1 MDPSLRPLSM
11 TALKKSTLRT
21 PSSDVSH
28 CGRLQ
33 PITEATTKE
42 LIATGV
48 VRVLQVVHHDDA
60 WAVLVRLGVQNR
72 VVRSQRETIR
82 TWRSLDT
89 VAIWAA
95 GLGAV
100 AIEVIL

>member
-1 MDPSLRPLSM
+1 
-11 TALKKSTLRT
+11 
-21 PSSDVSH
+21 
-28 CGRLQ
+28 LQ

-60 WAVLVRLGVQNR
+60 WAVLVRVGVQNR

-89 VAIWAA
+89 IGPWAT
-95 GLGAV
+95 GIGAF
-100 AIEVIL
+100 ALEVIL

>member
-1 MDPSLRPLSM
+1 M
-11 TALKKSTLRT
+11 TAFKNSTIRT
-21 PSSDVSH
+21 PLSDVSDR
-28 CGRLQ
+28 GNLQ
-33 PITEATTKE
+33 SITEDTTRE

-60 WAVLVRLGVQNR
+60 WAVLVRVGVQNR

-89 VAIWAA
+89 IGTWAA
-95 GLGAV
+95 GIDTFALE
-100 AIEVIL
+100 IIL

>member
-1 MDPSLRPLSM
+1 
-11 TALKKSTLRT
+11 
-21 PSSDVSH
+21 
-28 CGRLQ
+28 
-33 PITEATTKE
+33 
-42 LIATGV
+42 
-48 VRVLQVVHHDDA
+48 VVHHGGA

-72 VVRSQRETIR
+72 VVRSQREKIR

-89 VAIWAA
+89 IGTWAA

>member
-1 MDPSLRPLSM
+1 M
-11 TALKKSTLRT
+11 TAFKKSTIRT
-21 PSSDVSH
+21 PLSDVSDH
-28 CGRLQ
+28 GNLQ
-33 PITEATTKE
+33 SITEDTMRE

-48 VRVLQVVHHDDA
+48 VRVLQVIHHGNA
-60 WAVLVRLGVQNR
+60 GWAVLVRVGVQNR
-72 VVRSQRETIR
+72 VVRSQREKIR

-89 VAIWAA
+89 IGTWAA

>member
-1 MDPSLRPLSM
+1 M
-11 TALKKSTLRT
+11 TALKNSTVRT
-21 PSSDVSH
+21 TSSDVSH
-28 CGRLQ
+28 YGRLQ

-48 VRVLQVVHHDDA
+48 VRVLQVVHHEDA
-60 WAVLVRLGVQNR
+60 WAVLVRVGVQNR

-89 VAIWAA
+89 IGTWAA

-100 AIEVIL
+100 ALEVIL

>member
-1 MDPSLRPLSM
+1 M
-11 TALKKSTLRT
+11 TAFKNPTIRT
-21 PSSDVSH
+21 PLSDVSDH
-28 CGRLQ
+28 GNLQ
-33 PITEATTKE
+33 SITEDTLRE

-48 VRVLQVVHHDDA
+48 VRVLQVIHHGNA
-60 WAVLVRLGVQNR
+60 GWAVLVRVGVQNR
-72 VVRSQRETIR
+72 VVRSQRENIR

-89 VAIWAA
+89 LASWAA